1 MDHRRLLHQPAARNK
16 LICGEVV
23 LQEQLTN
30 VIPRD
35 KRGSMALSR
44 PAYCL
49 YRRCGPRLV
58 ILKHQRFGSPRKCRL
73 NPAAL
78 LFNSSTVGNRR
89 VGTQMRIPLV
99 GCVLL
104 AAIQPS
110 FAQKFLTTEP
120 LILDPY
126 AVVYVSD
133 GSYSAGKILEV
144 RGAIRGLHRKK
155 SCVPASAV
163 SES

>member
-1 MDHRRLLHQPAARNK
+1 VDRW
-16 LICGEVV
+16 
-23 LQEQLTN
+23 
-30 VIPRD
+30 
-35 KRGSMALSR
+35 
-44 PAYCL
+44 
-49 YRRCGPRLV
+49 RLV
-58 ILKHQRFGSPRKCRL
+58 NLLIAYIDDARAAGDTRALKDFGSPCKGRL

-78 LFNSSTVGNRR
+78 LFNFSTVGNRR
-89 VGTQMRIPLV
+89 VGAQMRIPLV

-126 AVVYVSD
+126 AVVYVDD
-133 GSYSAGKILEV
+133 GSCSAGKVLKV

-155 SCVPASAV
+155 SCVPASEV